1 MFKLVVA
8 TVIVALATPGC
19 CANTTRCPVRPW
31 HNGSV
36 MAVLSD
42 GAGGVRI
49 EYAEPKPSLLQ
60 IGVRQGTLLFDGHW
74 QGDAL
79 FGRARVYNRSAA
91 PYRMRFREVS

>member
-1 MFKLVVA
+1 MFKVVV
-8 TVIVALATPGC
+8 TVIVALATP
-19 CANTTRCPVRPW
+19 AVAQIQPDVQFAL

-42 GAGGVRI
+42 GAGGVLI

-60 IGVRQGTLLFDGHW
+60 IGVRQGTLLFDGRW

-79 FGRARVYNRSAA
+79 FRPSSCLQPGLWPRTL
-91 PYRMRFREVS
+91 

>member
-8 TVIVALATPGC
+8 TVIVALATP
-19 CANTTRCPVRPW
+19 AVAQIQPDVQFAL

-60 IGVRQGTLLFDGHW
+60 IGVRQGTLLFDG
-74 QGDAL
+74 
-79 FGRARVYNRSAA
+79 RVARRCTIRPSSCLQ
-91 PYRMRFREVS
+91 PGLRPLTL

>member
-8 TVIVALATPGC
+8 TVIVALATP
-19 CANTTRCPVRPW
+19 AVAQIQPDVQFAL

-79 FGRARVYNRSAA
+79 SAELVSTTWSAA